1 MEQEKEIT
9 IDLKSEPMNEM
20 LSNPPSW
27 IVRSGNGLF
36 LLIIILIVGLSWLI
50 EYPDEIN
57 GEVTVT
63 TKEPPIEL
71 SNQLYV
77 QLKQLFVK
85 EGQHVQ
91 KNQLLAQFDNQ
102 AKTTDIEKTERFVNE
117 MELIDLKP
125 NSKLPTC
132 PKGLQ
137 LGTFQQAW
145 TALETRIDE
154 WNSLYQSNLVS
165 EQMASILREIT
176 YRERLQTIASRKI
189 KLSESEYTLIAEELK
204 TSERLA
210 QESAI
215 SKQSLN
221 QDKRTETQAMQ
232 TVQSQKEQYVQN
244 LIQLNSLRKELVVLK
259 HDQNKQEQERVSGL
273 KLALATLKNQLVEWR
288 KNAVWVAPCP
298 GKIVFNKQLQLNQF
312 YGVNQASIVV
322 VPTGNTFTAIASIES
337 TGAGKVKKGQ
347 RAFIELVDYPKNEF
361 GMIEGVVTNITQID
375 KEGKYQVRIRLPK
388 QLKTTYKKLI
398 PTKAQ
403 LKGTVKIITKKKRL
417 LERFFEKLT
426 DLIK

>member
-36 LLIIILIVGLSWLI
+36 LLIILLIVGLSWLI

-63 TKEPPIEL
+63 TKDPPIEL

-117 MELIDLKP
+117 LELIVLTP

-145 TALETRIDE
+145 TVLETRIDE
-154 WNSLYQSNLVS
+154 WNNLCQSNLS
-165 EQMASILREIT
+165 NEQMASILREIT

-273 KLALATLKNQLVEWR
+273 KLALATLESQLVEWR

-312 YGVNQASIVV
+312 YGANQASIVV

-347 RAFIELVDYPKNEF
+347 RAFIELVDYPKNEY